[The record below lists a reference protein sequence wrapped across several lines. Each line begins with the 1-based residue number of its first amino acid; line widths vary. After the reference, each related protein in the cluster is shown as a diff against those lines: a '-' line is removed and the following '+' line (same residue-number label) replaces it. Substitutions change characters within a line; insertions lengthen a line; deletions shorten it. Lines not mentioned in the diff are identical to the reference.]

1 MTGPTEGAIE
11 QGVLPPLLRD
21 LYVRR
26 RTGLLHFTHGE
37 DRGSVCF
44 IKGHIAW
51 GQSSLEECRLGP
63 VLVRHGLVSQE
74 SIDQAYELVG
84 RGKRLGDVLLEAGS
98 LDRETLDQAL
108 ALQVRETLLTV
119 FGWHEGGWRFEEHD
133 PDHFKGYDQALRVST
148 GDLIMDAVWSVA
160 DPDVIRYALGDLNRP
175 LSLTT
180 DPLLRFQRIALT
192 QMDGL
197 LVSQAD
203 GVRTA
208 KEVLATV
215 PEDAHEAQRSLFGL
229 LCTGLLELEDLPE
242 SPALPVVELPLTR
255 QEVLQTH
262 RGLAAKDHFEV
273 LGITRS
279 ASGEEARA
287 AFVRLARRFHPDAQ
301 ADPELATVRTQIEE
315 IFTRLADA
323 ERVLTIPP
331 RRAEYEKRLVLTDV
345 QTLLR
350 ADEPSDEPEPAP
362 PLDPMAQ
369 ALSHEQ
375 VLVGAEQQFAE
386 GRYWDALQAVEP
398 LLGELQGRMRRRG
411 LLLRARALG
420 QNPKWRKESEDQLKE
435 ILAEDP
441 GNVDALFHLGQ
452 LYKAG
457 GMSTR
462 ATAAFRKVLELRPRH
477 AGALAE
483 LGS

>member
-1 MTGPTEGAIE
+1 MNEPAGGTIE
-11 QGVLPPLLRD
+11 QGALPRLLRG
-21 LYVRR
+21 LYVER
-26 RTGLLHFTHGE
+26 RTGLLHFTRGG
-37 DRGSVCF
+37 DRASVCF

-63 VLVRHGLVSQE
+63 VLVRHDLVSQE
-74 SIDQAYELVG
+74 SIDQAYEMVG
-84 RGKRLGDVLLEAGS
+84 GGKRLGDVLLEAGS
-98 LDRETLDQAL
+98 IDRETLDQAL

-119 FGWHEGGWRFEEHD
+119 FSWHEGAWRLEEHD
-133 PDHFKGYDQALRVST
+133 AEHFKGYDQGLRVST
-148 GDLIMDAVWSVA
+148 GDLIMDAVWCVA
-160 DPDVIRYALGDLNRP
+160 DPDVIRYALGDLGRP
-175 LSLTT
+175 LALTT

-208 KEVLATV
+208 KEVLASV

-229 LCTGLLELEDLPE
+229 LCTGLLELVDAPGTAV
-242 SPALPVVELPLTR
+242 PAVEMPLTR
-255 QEVLQTH
+255 EDVLSMH
-262 RGLAAKDHFEV
+262 KGLAARDHFEV
-273 LGITRS
+273 LGVTRS
-279 ASGEEARA
+279 ATAEDARA

-301 ADPELATVRTQIEE
+301 ADPELAGVRTQLEE
-315 IFTRLADA
+315 IFRRLADA

-345 QTLLR
+345 QPLLR
-350 ADEPSDEPEPAP
+350 ASEGPADVPP

-369 ALSHEQ
+369 AMNHEQ
-375 VLVGAEQQFAE
+375 MLVSAEQEFAE
-386 GRYWDALQAVEP
+386 GRYWDALQVVESI
-398 LLGELQGRMRRRG
+398 LGELQGRMRRRG
-411 LLLRARALG
+411 CLLRARALG
-420 QNPKWRKESEDQLKE
+420 QNPKWRKEAEDQLKE

-441 GNVDALFHLGQ
+441 GNVDALFTLGQ
-452 LYKAG
+452 LYKGG

-477 AGALAE
+477 PGALAE